1 LIQPPRFEVNT
12 DVELLGPNWEDFTA
26 LHEHRYGLAIAY
38 VKEAIKGTSYSNAVM
53 KLVVGPSG
61 FYAQSK
67 NFPAAFYGDLGEL
80 ELRWLSL
87 EEAQALAF
95 EAVALYRA
103 GEAQSLTA
111 LYSELPA
118 DVFFGYRA
126 SEGERF
132 ELGHIRPTL
141 PLHLRVMV
149 DAPEVSELLGDR
161 KGALIYQRTAS
172 GAHLMLRAPGRRQPF
187 ALLDGF
193 QE

>member
-1 LIQPPRFEVNT
+1 MTHPPRFEVNT
-12 DVELLGPNWEDFTA
+12 DIELMDPDWDDFTA

-53 KLVVGPSG
+53 KLVVGPHG

-67 NFPAAFYGDLGEL
+67 NFPAAFYGDLGDL
-80 ELRWLSL
+80 ELSWLSY
-87 EEAQALAF
+87 EEAQALTW

-111 LYSELPA
+111 LYSEAPS

-126 SEGERF
+126 SESERF
-132 ELGHIRPTL
+132 EIGQAKAVL

-149 DAPEVSELLGDR
+149 DAPDSSELLSDR
-161 KGALIYQRTAS
+161 KGVVLYQRTES
-172 GAHLMLRAPGRRQPF
+172 GEHLVVKAPGRRQPF
-187 ALLDGF
+187 PLLDGF